1 MKFLKI
7 IINTLI
13 SLFLFILIIVLMFI
27 TSCKTL
33 ISKENIS
40 TFISDANILN
50 VDVNILFN
58 QEESG
63 VTLKEKIYQLALE
76 NSIPEEIIEDILKS
90 EQINQLLGDFFNK
103 TITYIIEGGEK
114 PQISQDT
121 IIDIKKVA
129 KLSLNDH
136 INIMI
141 EEEQLSIYI
150 DNYCNDIV
158 KIVPDRNDIVGEIP
172 TESLEKIINFNVM
185 YIYIIVLLL
194 LILISIINK
203 KWFYFINTLGI
214 TMLLSGIIFVIF
226 GSMEYI
232 ITNLVVEK
240 LSGMIPF
247 IIPLITNIL
256 TIGFKTGVFVSFSS
270 IVLILI
276 YVTIKRMSNSK

>member
-1 MKFLKI
+1 
-7 IINTLI
+7 
-13 SLFLFILIIVLMFI
+13 MFI